1 MKLSCIVPHTSM
13 LLYGLKMLS
22 NLIKSFKF
30 ATAQEERRTD
40 IVEMWSMIETGEKIH
55 PGPTRLFGDE
65 S

>member
-1 MKLSCIVPHTSM
+1 M